1 MPINIEVTENDAQL
15 LVDFYLKK
23 LKGLKEEIQAKEEE
37 ARSINAMLLQLKK
50 ISKEPLVATESARVD
65 ARYTEDWPW
74 LMKIMFA
81 LNISD
86 RALTTNE
93 IIEVLTEYE
102 PSFLFERKKVT
113 ASISSVLSLR
123 SAPGKE
129 LVRVKQPSGDYSY
142 KVREKH
148 HQAFNEKQSVKA
160 K

>member
-1 MPINIEVTENDAQL
+1 MSINIEVTENDAQL
-15 LVDFYLKK
+15 LADFYLKK

-50 ISKEPLVATESARVD
+50 VSKEPLVATESAKVHTD
-65 ARYTEDWPW
+65 YSEKWPW
-74 LMKIMFA
+74 LTKIIFA
-81 LNISD
+81 LMASD

-102 PSFLFERKKVT
+102 SSFLFERRKVT

-129 LVRVKQPSGDYSY
+129 LTRFKEPSGDYSY
-142 KVREKH
+142 KVRDKFRR
-148 HQAFNEKQSVKA
+148 AFNESQSVKA